1 VRTLRRAEQAFFT
14 HVERHSSAGSQKLL
28 DVNPSNSKPLSPSPK
43 TNKRSKSVEKQ
54 QSVNGKDTPNPPN
67 AVKNGFCV
75 QSKPKPNQEI
85 KNGSPTSDIKME
97 KILEEADGQKN

>member
-1 VRTLRRAEQAFFT
+1 MVKYNF
-14 HVERHSSAGSQKLL
+14 
-28 DVNPSNSKPLSPSPK
+28 SKGKYWWKHL
-43 TNKRSKSVEKQ
+43 
-54 QSVNGKDTPNPPN
+54 GKDTPNPPN

-75 QSKPKPNQEI
+75 QSKQKPNQEI